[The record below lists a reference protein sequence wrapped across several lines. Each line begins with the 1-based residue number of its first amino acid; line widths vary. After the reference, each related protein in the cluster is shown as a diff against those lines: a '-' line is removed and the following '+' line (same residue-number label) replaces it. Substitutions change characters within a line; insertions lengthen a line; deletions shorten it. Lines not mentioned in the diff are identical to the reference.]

1 LKKGKNLM
9 VDYKYIEHLEKL
21 VTEKRKNLFKKVLEN
36 RTRHFTIA
44 IEDIFQPHNA
54 SALVRTCDVFGIQ
67 DIHVI
72 EEKYQFYASRLVA
85 KGAQKWIDF
94 NMYNKS
100 DTNNSIDCIN
110 SLKAKGY
117 KIIAT
122 TPHNDSC
129 FLQDFDITQKS
140 AFFFG
145 VEKAGLSKD
154 VLDNADGYLQIP
166 MVGFTESLNISVA
179 AAIILQNVQER
190 LLKSDINWQLTPEEK
205 NEKYLDWLE
214 KSIKSIKK
222 VKDNYYSTINSEQ

>member
-1 LKKGKNLM
+1 M

-67 DIHVI
+67 DINVI

-190 LLKSDINWQLTPEEK
+190 LLKSDLNWQLTPEEK